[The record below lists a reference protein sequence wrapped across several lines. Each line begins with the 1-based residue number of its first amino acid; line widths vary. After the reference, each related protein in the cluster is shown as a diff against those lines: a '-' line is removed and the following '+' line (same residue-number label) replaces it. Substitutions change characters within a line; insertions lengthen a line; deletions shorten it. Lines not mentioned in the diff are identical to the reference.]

1 MPRCCTGCAVRGWR
15 ARRETRRCRA
25 VNCTRG
31 TSGSTCLAD
40 RSLYTPGGT
49 VQAGGG
55 VYLSRRAD
63 DELFALCREGT
74 FAFVL
79 TARQMGKSS
88 LMTRTAERLIEDGVR
103 SVIIDLNALGTRL
116 TVEQ

>member
-1 MPRCCTGCAVRGWR
+1 MGCARCWTRKRAGTPGCWNACAGPGWSGGT
-15 ARRETRRCRA
+15 ETASCRA
-25 VNCTRG
+25 AICTRA

-40 RSLYTPGGT
+40 AGVYTTGGT

-63 DELFALCREGT
+63 DELLALCREGE

-79 TARQMGKSS
+79 TARQMGKS
-88 LMTRTAERLIEDGVR
+88 
-103 SVIIDLNALGTRL
+103 
-116 TVEQ
+116 